1 MSAVGP
7 STATSACIASPHSKV
22 WAAVDS
28 TCSFA
33 SGPNTSS
40 MRPDAVPEVDHR
52 PEAVVERLQT
62 PTRFPVASGGSSAR

>member
-7 STATSACIASPHSKV
+7 STATSACMASPHSKV

-40 MRPDAVPEVDHR
+40 MRPDPYPKSTTGPKRSWSACM
-52 PEAVVERLQT
+52 T
-62 PTRFPVASGGSSAR
+62 PTRFPDASRGSSAR